1 MRRFTRAVP
10 RTRGGRRTG
19 QLATGLLGLATTPMR
34 SRHSGLT
41 RVLALAALAAA
52 VVVVQPLAMQ
62 GPASPRQVVMIDGRP
77 AVAGEVLVKYR
88 RPLASARRAQLLQ
101 ETDAEQEVS
110 VGSAGARRLRSRSR
124 HTATLLD
131 FLRAQ
136 PDVAY
141 AEPNYIIT
149 SDGLPDDPWFGQL
162 WGLFNSGQD
171 VGIPGIPGADI
182 DAAAAWDVT
191 TGSRD
196 HAVAIVD
203 SGIDYLHPDLAA
215 NIWSAPFEFTVRI
228 GGQLVNGEIVGGQE
242 ITCAAGT
249 HGFNAITRTCDPYD
263 DFHHGTHVA
272 GTIGAV
278 GNNNLGVTG
287 VNWTASIMGAKFL
300 DAGGTGSIADAIDAI
315 DFVIQASA
323 ATGANVRVLSNS
335 WSGGGFSQALLD
347 QINRANDNDML
358 FVASAGNNALNND
371 LTPRYPASY
380 NAPNVIAVASI
391 NNRDALAGDSN
402 FGVASVDLAAPGV
415 NVLSTYPGAFYQY
428 SSGTSMAVPH
438 VSGAALLVLS
448 QCPLS
453 TSELKDSLLTTVE
466 PTAALAGKVA
476 TGGRLNVNNA
486 IHVCVP
492 WHPDFSM
499 QVLPDSK
506 TVGRGASATYVVIVT
521 PVEGFSETVT
531 FGVDGLPS
539 GASASF
545 APPSITSSGATLLTV
560 TSSASTPLGSFALT
574 ITGTSASLE
583 RTATATLTMVA
594 NNPPVAVNDAFTTN
608 EDTSLT
614 VNVLANDTDPDGDT
628 VFLIATGAAAH
639 GNAFQGES
647 GGLIYAPHSNYS
659 GPDSFTY
666 TIGDNR
672 GGTATATVAITVVPV
687 NDAPRATNQAASTAE
702 DVAAAI
708 TLAATDAEGQAL
720 TYSMVSQ
727 PLHGALSGT
736 PPALSYTP
744 VTNYN
749 GPDSFTFRAND
760 GTLNSN
766 VGTVSITVTAVND
779 APVALPQIVVLD
791 EDTARSI
798 TLTGSDVEGTALSY
812 AIVSPPAHGAL
823 SGTPPAITYTPSPNY
838 NGADSFTFV
847 ASDGSVQSNLATVSI
862 TVTPVDEPPPSALA
876 VDVSVSADGSGTVST
891 EPFSTA
897 GPGEW
902 LIAFVAADGPT
913 SGGQEVTVSGAG
925 LSWMLVK
932 RANTRL
938 GTSEIWRALAGSTIT
953 NGVVSSSLTLGLF
966 HQSITVVAFKGAAG
980 VGASATAA
988 AATGAPSVS
997 LVPTLNGSFVYG
1009 VGNDWDGALGR
1020 VVGPNQAMVHQWID
1034 TSVGDTFWVQ
1044 AFAAAATAGTPV
1056 TLNDTSPTN
1065 HQWNFA
1071 AVEILP
1077 AASASPPTMS
1087 CDISAP
1093 AAGTNLF
1100 GVVSLSA
1107 RAASSATVAGVRFQI
1122 DGANLGAEILN
1133 PPANVTTSWDTT
1145 TVANGTHIVTCVAR
1159 DASGQPVT
1167 SPPITVTVTNAI
1179 VPSVVNRP
1187 QSEAAATIVSAGLSV
1202 GAVTTAPSTTV
1213 PAGSVI
1219 SQTPAAG
1226 TRVAPGTAVA
1236 LVIATA
1242 PPPPPP
1248 PPPAPTGLVAA
1259 YGFNQTSG
1267 TQVVDASGQGNTGT
1281 LSGGT
1286 WSAAGKNGA
1295 ALSFTANGFVTIPDA
1310 ASLDLTSG
1318 MTIEA
1323 WVRPTS
1329 NTGWRTVVLKED
1341 VGGLAYALYSS
1352 NGSRPSA
1359 YVHTN
1364 ADVGLN
1370 GAAALALNTWT
1381 HLAMTYDGATLRMFV
1396 NGVQVSS
1403 MPSAGAITATSGA
1416 LRIGGNSV
1424 WSEYYRGLIDDV
1436 RIYNRALSG
1445 AEIQTD
1451 MNTAIQ

>member
-1 MRRFTRAVP
+1 M
-10 RTRGGRRTG
+10 G
-19 QLATGLLGLATTPMR
+19 QLAAGLLGLATTPM
-34 SRHSGLT
+34 SPRHSGLP

-52 VVVVQPLAMQ
+52 VLVVHPFAMQ
-62 GPASPRQVVMIDGRP
+62 GPAGRLRQVMIDGRP

-88 RPLASARRAQLLQ
+88 RPLAAARRAQLLQ
-101 ETDAEQEVS
+101 ETDADQEIA
-110 VGSAGARRLRSRSR
+110 VGSAGARRLRSRR
-124 HTATLLD
+124 HNTATLLD
-131 FLRAQ
+131 FLRSQ

-149 SDGLPDDPWFGQL
+149 SDGLPDDPWFGDL

-171 VGIPGIPGADI
+171 VGIPGIAGTDI
-182 DAAAAWDVT
+182 DAVAAWDVT

-196 HAVAIVD
+196 HAVAVVD
-203 SGIDYLHPDLAA
+203 SGIDYRHPDLAA

-228 GGQLVNGEIVGGQE
+228 GGQLVNGEIIGGEE

-287 VNWTASIMGAKFL
+287 VNWTTSIMGAKFL
-300 DAGGTGSIADAIDAI
+300 DAGGVGSLADAIDAI

-358 FVASAGNNALNND
+358 FVASAGNNGLSND

-380 NAPNVIAVASI
+380 NAANVIAVASI
-391 NNRDALAGDSN
+391 DNRDALAGSSN
-402 FGVASVDLAAPGV
+402 FGATSVDLAAPGV
-415 NVLSTYPGAFYQY
+415 NVLSTYPDAFYQY
-428 SSGTSMAVPH
+428 SSGTSMAAPH

-453 TSELKDSLLTTVE
+453 TSELKDSLLTTVVKT
-466 PTAALAGKVA
+466 PALAGKVA

-492 WHPDFSM
+492 WNPDFAL
-499 QVLPDSK
+499 QVLPNSK
-506 TVGRGASATYVVIVT
+506 TVAPGASATYAVT
-521 PVEGFSETVT
+521 LTPFETFNETVT
-531 FGVDGLPS
+531 FSIAGLPPGA
-539 GASASF
+539 GASF
-545 APPSITSSGATLLTV
+545 TPPSLTASGATLLTV
-560 TSSASTPLGSFALT
+560 TSSTSTPLGSVSLT
-574 ITGTSASLE
+574 VTGTSASLV
-583 RTATATLTMVA
+583 RTATATFTTVA
-594 NNPPVAVNDAFTTN
+594 SLPPVAVDDFVTTN
-608 EDTSLT
+608 EDTSQSL
-614 VNVLANDTDPDGDT
+614 NVLANDSDPEGDPLF
-628 VFLIATGAAAH
+628 VLSTGPAAH

-647 GGLIYAPHSNYS
+647 GGLIYAPHSNYH
-659 GPDSFTY
+659 GPDAFTY
-666 TIGDNR
+666 TIGDGR
-672 GGTATATVAITVVPV
+672 GGTSTATVRITVLPV
-687 NDAPRATNQAASTAE
+687 NDAPRATNQPATTPE
-702 DVAAAI
+702 DVATPI
-708 TLAATDAEGQAL
+708 TLAGTDAENDPL
-720 TYSMVSQ
+720 TYVVVTL
-727 PLHGALSGT
+727 PAHGTLSGT
-736 PPALSYTP
+736 PPALTYTP
-744 VTNYN
+744 ANNDN

-791 EDTARSI
+791 EDTAKSI

-876 VDVSVSADGSGTVST
+876 VDMSVSADGSGTVST

-897 GPGEW
+897 TPGEW

-925 LSWMLVK
+925 LSWTLVK
-932 RANTRL
+932 RANTQL

-953 NGVVSSSLTLGLF
+953 NGVVSSSLTLGMF
-966 HQSITVVAFKGAAG
+966 HQSLTVVAFTGAAG

-988 AATGAPSVS
+988 GATGAPSVS

-1009 VGNDWDGALGR
+1009 VGNDWDGAIARML
-1020 VVGPNQAMVHQWID
+1020 GPNQAMVHQWVD

-1044 AFAAAATAGTPV
+1044 AFGAAATAGTPV

-1065 HQWNFA
+1065 HQWNFT

-1077 AASASPPTMS
+1077 AAPAAPPTMS
-1087 CDISAP
+1087 CDITAP

-1100 GVVSLSA
+1100 GVVNVSA
-1107 RAASSATVAGVRFQI
+1107 RAVSSATVAGVRFQI

-1145 TVANGTHIVTCVAR
+1145 TVANGMHIVTCVAR
-1159 DASGQPVT
+1159 LASGQTAT
-1167 SPPITVTVTNAI
+1167 SPPMTVTVTNAI

-1187 QSEAAATIVSAGLSV
+1187 QSEAAATIVSAGLTV
-1202 GAVTTAPSTTV
+1202 GAVTTASSATV

-1226 TRVAPGTAVA
+1226 TRLAPGSPVA
-1236 LVIATA
+1236 LVIAIA

-1281 LSGGT
+1281 LSNGT

-1295 ALSFTANGFVTIPDA
+1295 AVSFTTNGFVTIPDA
-1310 ASLDLTSG
+1310 PSLDLTSG

-1352 NGSRPSA
+1352 NGSRPAA

-1370 GAAALALNTWT
+1370 GTAALALNTWT
-1381 HLAMTYDGATLRMFV
+1381 HLAMTYDGTMLRMFV
-1396 NGVQVSS
+1396 NGVQVGS
-1403 MPSAGAITATSGA
+1403 MALTGGIAATSGV

-1436 RIYNRALSG
+1436 RIYNRALSVT
-1445 AEIQTD
+1445 EIQTD